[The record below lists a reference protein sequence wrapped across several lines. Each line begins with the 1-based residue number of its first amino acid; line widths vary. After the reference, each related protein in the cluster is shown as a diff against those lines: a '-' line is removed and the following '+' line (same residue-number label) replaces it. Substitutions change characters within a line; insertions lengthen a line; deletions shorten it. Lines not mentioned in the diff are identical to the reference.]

1 MTIVY
6 WITGSLVVGCVVGL
20 LVGRKNPSVAD
31 IAKEITDKSVDKLK
45 S

>member
-6 WITGSLVVGCVVGL
+6 WITGSLVVGCVIGL
-20 LVGRKNPSVAD
+20 LVGRKNPKVSD
-31 IAKEITDKSVDKLK
+31 IAQAAADKLK